1 MAQQQSPERL
11 VQAILNSKEA
21 KSLFEQVI
29 CNTVTTKVGE
39 VLKSVNEFYGI
50 CHKLEGLLLLH
61 TLTSIGIFSV

>member
-39 VLKSVNEFYGI
+39 VLKSVNEF
-50 CHKLEGLLLLH
+50 LRNMSQ
-61 TLTSIGIFSV
+61 T